1 MRVVIVG
8 AGLSGLTLAA
18 MLRRINIPSVIFES
32 APNFEAVFQPPM
44 VLWANSLSCMR
55 AFGLD
60 DVFATTQAVDPSV
73 SSDPFAFLKPVMKD
87 TDKTEEGGLENHWS
101 TFEHAVDEIPPEDYF
116 GIRDARTGK
125 WLLKQHNQLIQLP
138 PMEELDNIPSSNAPF
153 ATANSVVSR
162 TIIQAH
168 KTRLAN
174 VPLRVT
180 LPAQTVKRTLMSH
193 CSEIRFGRTVVAIEP
208 SKGKF
213 GGAIVHLDNGETDWG
228 DIVIGA
234 DGLHSTVRKLIY
246 TAEDQSLDLKSHN
259 MLQIDGYT
267 RVSEFSPNLGVN
279 PCEFWG
285 KRKVFSYYPNMVAN
299 NTSAKDDNISN
310 NNKHIVSF
318 SATVFDAPKEISD
331 LGANLVEM
339 QPALRELMTRE
350 FCKDGDFGCGNNKN
364 SDDIVKIFKEAAILR
379 PYELLKV
386 PIMPHW
392 HHKRA
397 CLIGDAAH
405 GGFPSYLM
413 QDASLCVEDA
423 AILTTIIANLPLYN
437 DRGWEYGF
445 RKFEKARRYRIER
458 HSRQS
463 QAVRDF
469 CANTN
474 PGVRNLMLQAT
485 PPMVA
490 NHFLKWLNNWSYK
503 GSEAEFDP
511 ESDEKEKMN
520 F

>member
-1 MRVVIVG
+1 
-8 AGLSGLTLAA
+8 
-18 MLRRINIPSVIFES
+18 
-32 APNFEAVFQPPM
+32 
-44 VLWANSLSCMR
+44 
-55 AFGLD
+55 
-60 DVFATTQAVDPSV
+60 
-73 SSDPFAFLKPVMKD
+73 
-87 TDKTEEGGLENHWS
+87 
-101 TFEHAVDEIPPEDYF
+101 
-116 GIRDARTGK
+116 
-125 WLLKQHNQLIQLP
+125 
-138 PMEELDNIPSSNAPF
+138 
-153 ATANSVVSR
+153 
-162 TIIQAH
+162 
-168 KTRLAN
+168 
-174 VPLRVT
+174 
-180 LPAQTVKRTLMSH
+180 MSH
-193 CSEIRFGRTVVAIEP
+193 CAEIRFGRTVVAIEP

-213 GGAIVHLDNGETDWG
+213 GGTVVHLDNGETDWA

-259 MLQIDGYT
+259 MLQIDGFT

-285 KRKVFSYYPNMVAN
+285 KRKMFSYYPNMMAN
-299 NTSAKDDNISN
+299 SKNSLE
-310 NNKHIVSF
+310 NKQQQHIVSF
-318 SATVFDAPKEISD
+318 SATVFDAPKEVSD

-339 QPALRELMTRE
+339 QPALRELMCRE
-350 FCKDGDFGCGNNKN
+350 FCAEEFGAGN
-364 SDDIVKIFKEAAILR
+364 SEDIAKIFRDAAILR

-397 CLIGDAAH
+397 CLMGDAAH

-423 AILTTIIANLPLYN
+423 AVLATIIATLPLYN
-437 DRGWEYGF
+437 DRGWQYGF

-458 HSRQS
+458 HARQS

-474 PGVRNLMLQAT
+474 PAVRNLMLQCT
-485 PPMVA
+485 PPPVA
-490 NHFLKWLNNWSYK
+490 NHFLKWLSGWSYK

-511 ESDEKEKMN
+511 ESDEKERMS